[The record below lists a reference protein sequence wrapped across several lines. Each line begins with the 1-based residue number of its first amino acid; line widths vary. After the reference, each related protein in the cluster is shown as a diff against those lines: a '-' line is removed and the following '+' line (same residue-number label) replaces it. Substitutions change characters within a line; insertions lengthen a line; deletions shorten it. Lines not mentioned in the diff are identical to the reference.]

1 MHQEITLTDHRSGNN
16 ATKSGKKK
24 IMKKKQKQK
33 QSADNCWQEQ
43 NSINKLQ
50 QP

>member
-16 ATKSGKKK
+16 ATKSRKKK
-24 IMKKKQKQK
+24 LLKKKKKKQ
-33 QSADNCWQEQ
+33 SVDNCWQEQ